1 MDSNFLKILV
11 EIAKYNNITKA
22 ANNLGYT
29 QSGLSHTLNRVE
41 DELGFKLFLRSKKGV
56 ALTNEGVALLPI
68 AKEIVTNMEKLHET
82 IASIQGLEQ
91 GKITIGSFTS
101 ISMNILP
108 NILMAF
114 SRDYPCIKIDLME
127 GSVTEIQ
134 DWIMDRTIDI
144 GFTSLQDNDE
154 FEYTVW
160 FDDPL
165 LAIVPRDYEDHN
177 NNFFDIKEFENY
189 PFIMPATEKGYD
201 YDIERIVEKHGLN
214 LNVKLSSKSDMA
226 IIKLVARGLGFTIL
240 PELITLGNTS
250 AVKALPILPYSYR
263 KLGMG
268 LISLRNASPATKKF
282 IEYTNIIVHERKRK
296 MDIDFIKK

>member
-1 MDSNFLKILV
+1 MDSTFLKILV
-11 EIAKYNNITKA
+11 EIAKFSNITKA

-41 DELGFKLFLRSKKGV
+41 DDMGFKLFLRSKKGV
-56 ALTNEGVALLPI
+56 TLTEEGSALLPI

-82 IASIQGLEQ
+82 ITSIQGLEQ

-108 NILMAF
+108 SILMAF
-114 SRDYPCIKIDLME
+114 SRDYPGIKIELME

-134 DWIMDRTIDI
+134 EWIMDRTIDI

-165 LAIVPRDYEDHN
+165 LAIVPKDYENRN
-177 NNFFDIKEFENY
+177 NNFFDIKEFENH
-189 PFIMPATEKGYD
+189 PFIMPATERGYD
-201 YDIERIVEKHGLN
+201 YDIEKIVEKHGLN

-250 AVKALPILPYSYR
+250 AVKALPILPYSCR

-268 LISLRNASPATKKF
+268 STSIRNSSPATKKF
-282 IEYTNIIVHERKRK
+282 IEYTNLIIQERKIK
-296 MDIDFIKK
+296 MYL